1 MEDHDGPS
9 RTLSRCHSKSP
20 DPLLDLRLNF
30 AASLKIRNRTC
41 RLPTHDHEQKV
52 PSVSRKE
59 IPIPRASTTRRL
71 ASQTYDC
78 AERYS
83 IQSRR
88 LVSADVYLDGA
99 QSSSGSEATDHD
111 ASPPP
116 DSQSLYPETPT
127 PTTVPQTAGV
137 RPNTL
142 ATFWS
147 DSADAHRQ
155 RRRQVVT
162 EESPLSR
169 SGDSRLSRLSNRFVP
184 IRESSSPIADR
195 FRTSKDPH
203 RLSTSERLV
212 RQDAALPDPFL
223 SRSQHY
229 GAAGPAQRS
238 SRSDGSDRR
247 NGKQRS
253 HVSP

>member
-30 AASLKIRNRTC
+30 AASLKIRNRTS
-41 RLPTHDHEQKV
+41 RLPADDHEQKV
-52 PSVSRKE
+52 PSASRKE
-59 IPIPRASTTRRL
+59 TPIPRASTTRRL

-78 AERYS
+78 SERYS
-83 IQSRR
+83 VKSRR

-99 QSSSGSEATDHD
+99 QSSSGSEASDHD
-111 ASPPP
+111 ASPQPG
-116 DSQSLYPETPT
+116 SQSLHLETPT
-127 PTTVPQTAGV
+127 PTTVPRTADI
-137 RPNTL
+137 RPSTL
-142 ATFWS
+142 TTVWS
-147 DSADAHRQ
+147 DSAIAHRR

-169 SGDSRLSRLSNRFVP
+169 SGLSRLSDRFVP

-195 FRTSKDPH
+195 FRTAKDPH

-223 SRSQHY
+223 SRSRHY
-229 GAAGPAQRS
+229 GAARPAQRS

-253 HVSP
+253 YISP